1 MNWVRLAEVQQ
12 HEAMK
17 AEGGGGRGDTADQY
31 TGPSEATVTT
41 ANDNGKQIDLLCVF
55 FIITRTLLNRNKA
68 RNVKGNWESCK
79 AFVHCVRSKI
89 RPV

>member
-1 MNWVRLAEVQQ
+1 MKER
-12 HEAMK
+12 K
-17 AEGGGGRGDTADQY
+17 AEARGGGGGDQY
-31 TGPSEATVTT
+31 TGPSEATVTA

-68 RNVKGNWESCK
+68 RNDGRGMKGNWESCK